1 MALDYHHSHEES
13 GCTPTGLSEPESAW
27 NCGMN
32 EDATDYYGTED
43 AGWDLESLFEALD
56 SYSPPY
62 FYFGAHP
69 GDGSD
74 YGWWLPE
81 GFAEEFES
89 DGNGV
94 KVGDLADVPK
104 GYRGEVLVFDYRCS
118 WRSIIRLQAR
128 LLARWLQGDV
138 PEYTGMITR

>member
-104 GYRGEVLVFDYRCS
+104 GYRGEVLLVNDHGNVTLYSYGRGK
-118 WRSIIRLQAR
+118 AR
-128 LLARWLQGDV
+128 EVWAV
-138 PEYTGMITR
+138 V